1 LALRLID
8 DASIAGNS
16 GDNPTGTTPS
26 LRSTAQTS
34 MPPNSRIK
42 ATTKFSLADIVQGA
56 QVQEATLSVFHIAD
70 ETGRSPTDG
79 VFGLD
84 DVRWKEETVSF
95 DNPPGGSY
103 GATDTPKLDDSTY
116 TDGVAGRVN
125 FDVTDY
131 VQQKLDAGADSI
143 TFKAGARPRHPERE
157 HGFRQQGKRKRQCPA
172 AYHYWHADSRR
183 GRAGGPVE
191 RRVLRAPRGE
201 GAHGHRADHAGA
213 VAPGV

>member
-1 LALRLID
+1 
-8 DASIAGNS
+8 
-16 GDNPTGTTPS
+16 
-26 LRSTAQTS
+26 

-143 TFKAGARPRHPERE
+143 TFKQVQDPGTQSGNTDFASKENANGNAPQLIITGMPI
-157 HGFRQQGKRKRQCPA
+157 
-172 AYHYWHADSRR
+172 
-183 GRAGGPVE
+183 PVE
-191 RRVLRAPRGE
+191 
-201 GAHGHRADHAGA
+201 
-213 VAPGV
+213 VAPEGLSSGVYFVRLEARERTATEQITLVR